1 MKPPA
6 HIFRQYDIRGIVGE
20 DLFPATAQAIGH
32 AYGTALREA
41 RGPDRTERGGVVAV
55 GADNRFSSP
64 ELSSAL
70 ASGLGEA
77 GVDVLELG
85 IVPTPVT
92 YWAEHHLEADGA
104 IQITGSHNPPE
115 WNGIKMTMGGRP
127 YFGRSVA
134 ALRERILSGA
144 LAEGE
149 GQRTPASVLDGY
161 VRDVA
166 RRFRASRPVKVVVDA
181 GNGTGSLV
189 AEGLLRAVGAEV
201 VPLYCESD
209 GSFPNHHPDPS
220 VEENL
225 ADLVRSVR
233 EEGAE
238 VGIAFDGDADRI
250 GVVDE
255 RGRILPGDNLL
266 LLFGLD
272 LLARRGPGE
281 LLVYDVKCSQ
291 ALPEAYEAGG
301 GRALMWKTGHSFIKE
316 KMRETG
322 ASIGGELSGHIC
334 FADEYIGTDD
344 ALYAACRLTSLL
356 ADSKRTLS
364 ELTEGFPR
372 YVATPE
378 IRLTVTEETKAKV
391 VDRATRYFR
400 ARRDVVDVDGVRI
413 LFGDGW
419 ALLRASNTQPVLVA
433 RFEARSKERLGEIR
447 AEVEGWLRG
456 EGIDV

>member
-1 MKPPA
+1 MKPSA

-20 DLFPATAQAIGH
+20 DLSPATAQAVGR

-41 RGPDRTERGGVVAV
+41 QGSDRTKGGKVVAV
-55 GADNRFSSP
+55 GADNRPSSP
-64 ELSSAL
+64 ELSHAL
-70 ASGLGEA
+70 ATGLGEA
-77 GVDVLELG
+77 GVDVLDLG
-85 IVPTPVT
+85 TVPTPVT
-92 YWAEHHLEADGA
+92 YWAERHLEADGA

-127 YFGRSVA
+127 YFGPSIA
-134 ALRERILSGA
+134 ALRERILSGD
-144 LAEGE
+144 LAAGE
-149 GQRTPASVLDGY
+149 GQRTAVPVIEEY

-166 RRFRASRPVKVVVDA
+166 RRFQPARSVRVVVDA

-189 AEGLLRAVGAEV
+189 AEALLRAVGAEV
-201 VPLYCESD
+201 TPLYCESD
-209 GSFPNHHPDPS
+209 GSFPNHHPDPA

-238 VGIAFDGDADRI
+238 LGIAFDGDADRI

-255 RGRILPGDNLL
+255 RGRILPGDHLL

-281 LLVYDVKCSQ
+281 LLIYDVKCSQ
-291 ALPEAYEAGG
+291 ALPEAYESAG

-316 KMRETG
+316 KMRETN

-334 FADEYIGTDD
+334 FRDEYIGTDD
-344 ALYAACRLTSLL
+344 ALYAACRLTALL
-356 ADSKRTLS
+356 AASKQALS

-372 YVATPE
+372 YVSTPE
-378 IRLTVTEETKAKV
+378 IRLTLTEEAKARV
-391 VDRATRYFR
+391 VDRATRHFR
-400 ARRDVVDVDGVRI
+400 ARREVVDVDGVRI

-433 RFEARSKERLGEIR
+433 RFEARSEERLGEIR
-447 AEVEGWLRG
+447 AEVAGWLRG